1 MDWGRLPYHVDLYR
15 EGGAWM
21 FRVNENL
28 FNVRGFRE
36 HSWREPV
43 HIGPAIGPD
52 RLTRKQAQCVV
63 WERLPL
69 GPPPR
74 LALPNARMTI
84 AEFVEKAFV
93 PEHVA
98 IKGPAGRTHYRAI
111 LKHVLTPEEVQR
123 VFKLDSQKSRPRL
136 KAIPDWP
143 YLSNLELSQVRPEH
157 IERLMLAAQAR
168 GYSMQTVIHIRNVVS
183 AIFSHAKKCDNFQG
197 PNPATQ
203 VAVPGMSRKE
213 AYMLSLAQLKAVL
226 ELMRYPEREMTLLA
240 IVTGMNVAEI
250 CGLQWEHVNL
260 SGFDVEGIGE
270 RIPPRTIAVRKQW
283 YRGELNSVKTGRT
296 RNVSI
301 ADLIFPALTAMNQ
314 RARFTRPEDFVLVSE
329 AGTPVNE
336 TNIASRRLKSV
347 GHELGMP
354 WLSWHVFRRTRKDY
368 QQRFGPCFVD
378 RVAAVLNSSA
388 VFRSLERG
396 AVKPRK
402 TPSSAPASND
412 RSFGIEPR
420 PPFEDAGF
428 NSLQTN

>member
-1 MDWGRLPYHVDLYR
+1 MNFGRLPYHVDLYR
-15 EGGAWM
+15 DGGAWK

-43 HIGPAIGPD
+43 DIGPAIGPD
-52 RLTRKQAQCVV
+52 RLTRKQAQSVV

-69 GPPPR
+69 RPQPR
-74 LALPNARMTI
+74 LVLPNVRMTI

-93 PEHVA
+93 PEHVS
-98 IKGPAGRTHYRAI
+98 IKGLAGRTHYRAI
-111 LKHVLTPEEVQR
+111 LKHVITPEEVHR
-123 VFKLDSQKSRPRL
+123 VFKLDSERSRPRL

-143 YLSNLELSQVRPEH
+143 YLSHLELAQMQPEH

-168 GYSMQTVIHIRNVVS
+168 GYSMQTVTHIRNVVS
-183 AIFSHAKKCDNFQG
+183 AIFSHAKKGKYFHG
-197 PNPATQ
+197 PNPASQ

-213 AYMLSLAQLKAVL
+213 AHMLSLPQLKAAL

-250 CGLQWEHVNL
+250 CGLQWKYINL
-260 SGFDVEGIGE
+260 TGLDVDSDGE
-270 RIPPRTIAVRKQW
+270 RIPPRSIAVRKQW
-283 YRGELNSVKTGRT
+283 YRGELNSVKIGRT

-301 ADLIFPALTAMNQ
+301 PDLIFPVLTALNQ
-314 RARFTRPEDFVLVSE
+314 RTRFTGPEDFVLVSE

-336 TNIASRRLKSV
+336 TNIASRRLKSI

-354 WLSWHVFRRTRKDY
+354 WLSWHVFRRTRRDL

-378 RVAAVLNSSA
+378 RLAAMLN
-388 VFRSLERG
+388 
-396 AVKPRK
+396 
-402 TPSSAPASND
+402 
-412 RSFGIEPR
+412 
-420 PPFEDAGF
+420 
-428 NSLQTN
+428 LQCPMN